1 MKHTLLTKII
11 KINKLQFYL
20 SLIVLFSFPGFSY
33 AGELNNGATK
43 ANHTVGEALANIT
56 VKGKVVDRS
65 TGEVMPGVSLKIK
78 GTSTG
83 TVTDVG
89 GNFSIQAPADAI
101 LVFSFLGYDPLEIP
115 VNGQKEIVAKMWA
128 SNKSLNE
135 VVVIGYG
142 TQKKTSTTA
151 AVSTINT
158 AEIAEKPVANLT
170 NALVGRASGIIATQG
185 SGEPGFDGSN
195 IQIRGSGSIGNTN
208 ALLIVDGVPRDFSR
222 LDPNSVATITVL
234 KDAAAVAPY
243 GVAGANGVILVTTK
257 QGKAGKPLLTYNGY
271 VGFQNP
277 TRVPSFVGSY
287 QYAQMRNEAAM
298 NDAHDQG
305 GTYNPFATDA
315 QLALYQ
321 NHSDPDIYSDGHPLQ
336 QIIQKNRLINYNNV
350 TLSGG
355 NDDIKYFASVGY
367 THQDGMWSTTYLDR
381 YTGSLN
387 LTAKA
392 TKSTTVGLSVNSYV
406 EDQHFPSVGSG
417 SIIDQAMRQAPTT
430 PVYYSNGLWSGYIG
444 QSLIGEIYHSGYQT
458 NQNTV
463 LYSQLYVEQQL
474 PIKGLSI
481 KAIVNYDSGPDALF
495 GGNQT
500 TFTRKY
506 STPIPFY
513 NATQTAIGGPVTYT
527 ANTQGST
534 NAQFSEAYSQNISLT
549 YQGLLNYARTFG
561 KSDITGLLVVEDRNV
576 NYQSFNAMRIN
587 YNLNI
592 DELNYGGPAP
602 SDATNGG
609 YSSGEKQIGYV
620 YRLGY
625 AYDKKYLFEASGR
638 YDGSYLFG
646 PGHRFGFFPAFSA
659 GWRLSEEKFIKDN
672 FTWIDNLKLRA
683 SWGQSGAYPSS
694 GGNIQ
699 TYQYL
704 SPYNVYGNSGVIG
717 GAATQGIY
725 EALQGNPNITWE
737 KANKTDVGFEGLFW
751 RGLLGVEADY
761 FYEKRSNMLVSMGN
775 ALSAEYG
782 IGTGLVNGGIMQN
795 HGVDITLTSTTNL
808 SNDLRLDLKGTFTF
822 ARNKLLQVFENSA
835 TYDNPNRRQT
845 GRPNGTQFGLDA
857 LGYFTPADFVD
868 PNAAVPTLKPGI
880 AIPTYGPVHPG
891 DIRYAD
897 LNHDGKID
905 ANDITAIGH
914 PSTPEIIY
922 GLEPRLTYKNF
933 DLDVLFQ
940 GSGNSDLY
948 VNNYFVWP
956 FESSGSATE
965 LAYTDHWTPTHTDAL
980 YPRLTGTPT
989 SNNTQESSWWI
1000 RNTAYIRMKSFELG
1014 YTFSNKTLAHSIHS
1028 LRVFVAGQN
1037 VFTWT
1042 PSTKEII
1049 DPEEGGNNENYFQQR
1064 VISVGVNATF

>member
-1 MKHTLLTKII
+1 MKQTLLKKIRI
-11 KINKLQFYL
+11 KKLQFYL
-20 SLIVLFSFPGFSY
+20 GIIVLFLSTGFSY
-33 AGELNNGATK
+33 PNKIKSGEIKAGNNT
-43 ANHTVGEALANIT
+43 TETQVTIT
-56 VKGKVVDRS
+56 VKGKVTDRT
-65 TGEVMPGVSLKIK
+65 TGEPMPGVSLKIK
-78 GTSTG
+78 GTSEG
-83 TVTDVG
+83 AVTDVN
-89 GNFSIQAPADAI
+89 GNFTIKAPDNGT
-101 LVFSFLGYDPLEIP
+101 LVFSFIGYDPLE
-115 VNGQKEIVAKMWA
+115 VAVDGQKEIAAKMWA

-151 AVSTINT
+151 AVSTVNT

-170 NALVGRASGIIATQG
+170 NALIGRASGIIATQG

-195 IQIRGSGSIGNTN
+195 IQIRGVGSIGNTN

-257 QGKAGKPLLTYNGY
+257 QGKSGKAQLTYNGY

-277 TRVPSFVGSY
+277 TRVPTFVGSY
-287 QYAQMRNEAAM
+287 DYALMRNEAAM

-305 GTYNPFATDA
+305 STYNPFATDT

-321 NHSDPDIYSDGHPLQ
+321 NHTDPDIYSDGHPLQ

-355 NDDIKYFASVGY
+355 SDDIKYFASIGY
-367 THQDGMWSTTYLDR
+367 THQDGMWSTTFLNR

-387 LTAKA
+387 ITAKA

-406 EDQHFPSVGSG
+406 EDQHFPAVGAS

-430 PVYYSNGLWSGYIG
+430 PIYYSNGDWSGYIG

-458 NQNTV
+458 NQNNV
-463 LYSQLYVEQQL
+463 LYSQLYIEQQL

-481 KAIVNYDSGPDALF
+481 KGVISYDSGPDALF
-495 GGNQT
+495 SGNQT
-500 TFTRKY
+500 SFTRKY

-513 NATQTAIGGPVTYT
+513 NATQAALGGPVVYT

-534 NAQFSEAYSQNISLT
+534 KAQFAESDSQNISLT

-561 KSDITGLLVVEDRNV
+561 KSDITGLLVVEARNV
-576 NYQSFNAMRIN
+576 NYQTFGASRIN

-592 DELNYGGPAP
+592 DELNFGGPAP
-602 SDATNGG
+602 SDETNSG

-672 FTWIDNLKLRA
+672 FTWIDNLKVRA

-725 EALQGNPNITWE
+725 EALQGNPEITWE
-737 KANKTDVGFEGLFW
+737 KSNKTDVGFEGSFW
-751 RGLLGVEADY
+751 HGLLGVEADY
-761 FYEKRSNMLVSMGN
+761 FYEKRSNMLVSIGN
-775 ALSAEYG
+775 ALPAEYG

-795 HGVDITLTSTTNL
+795 HGFDVTLTSTTNF

-822 ARNKLLQVFENSA
+822 ARNKLLQVYENSA
-835 TYDNPNRRQT
+835 TYNNPNRRQT

-857 LGYFTPADFVD
+857 TGYFTPADFVD
-868 PNAAVPTLKPGI
+868 PNAASPVLKPGI
-880 AIPTYGPVHPG
+880 AVPSFGTVHPG
-891 DIRYAD
+891 DIQYAD

-905 ANDITAIGH
+905 ANDITDIGH

-933 DLDVLFQ
+933 DVDLLFQ

-956 FESSGSATE
+956 FQSSGSATQ
-965 LAYTDHWTPTHTDAL
+965 LAFTDHWTPTNTNAL

-1000 RNTAYIRMKSFELG
+1000 RNTAYIRMKSFEVG
-1014 YTFSNKTLAHSIHS
+1014 YTFSNRLLGHSIHS

-1042 PSTKEII
+1042 PSTKEIL

>member
-1 MKHTLLTKII
+1 MVKKSRV
-11 KINKLQFYL
+11 YL
-20 SLIVLFSFPGFSY
+20 GSIVLLFFSAPGFAGNTHGTLNRVTVATVTNPPETITIKGNVTDGANSQRMLGVSVKIKGASAGVVTDVNGDFSLSAPSDAIFVFSY
-33 AGELNNGATK
+33 
-43 ANHTVGEALANIT
+43 VGYDPVEIP
-56 VKGKVVDRS
+56 VKGKKYLSVKLQS
-65 TGEVMPGVSLKIK
+65 S
-78 GTSTG
+78 
-83 TVTDVG
+83 
-89 GNFSIQAPADAI
+89 
-101 LVFSFLGYDPLEIP
+101 
-115 VNGQKEIVAKMWA
+115 VAK
-128 SNKSLNE
+128 NLNE

-158 AEIAEKPVANLT
+158 AEIAEKPVSNLT

-195 IQIRGSGSIGNTN
+195 IQIRGAGSIGNTN

-257 QGKAGKPLLTYNGY
+257 QGKTGKAQLTYNGY

-277 TRVPSFVGSY
+277 TRVPTFVGSY
-287 QYAQMRNEAAM
+287 DYALMRNEAAM

-305 GTYNPFATDA
+305 STYNPFATDA
-315 QLALYQ
+315 QLALYK
-321 NHSDPDIYSDGHPLQ
+321 NHTDPDIYSDGHPLQ

-355 NDDIKYFASVGY
+355 NDDVKYFASIGY
-367 THQDGMWSTTYLDR
+367 THQDGMWSTTFLNR
-381 YTGSLN
+381 YTGSLSV
-387 LTAKA
+387 TAKA

-406 EDQHFPSVGSG
+406 EDQHFPSVGAG
-417 SIIDQAMRQAPTT
+417 SIIDQAMRQAPYS
-430 PVYYSNGLWSGYIG
+430 PIYYSNGLWSGYIG

-458 NQNTV
+458 NQNNV
-463 LYSQLYVEQQL
+463 LYSQLYIEQQL

-481 KAIVNYDSGPDALF
+481 KGIISYDSGPDALF
-495 GGNQT
+495 SGNQT
-500 TFTRKY
+500 SFTRKY

-513 NATQTAIGGPVTYT
+513 NATQAVLGGPVVYT

-534 NAQFSEAYSQNISLT
+534 KAQFSESDSQNISLT
-549 YQGLLNYARTFG
+549 YQGLLNYARSFG
-561 KSDITGLLVVEDRNV
+561 KSDVTGLLVVEDRNI
-576 NYQSFNAMRIN
+576 NYQTFGASRIN

-602 SDATNGG
+602 SDATNSG

-625 AYDKKYLFEASGR
+625 AYNKRYLFEASGR
-638 YDGSYLFG
+638 YDGSYLFA

-704 SPYNVYGNSGVIG
+704 SPYGAYGNSAVIG
-717 GAATQGIY
+717 GSATQGIN

-737 KANKTDVGFEGLFW
+737 KANKTDVGFEATLW
-751 RGLLGVEADY
+751 HGLLGIEADY
-761 FYEKRSNMLVSMGN
+761 FYEKRSNMLVSIGN
-775 ALSAEYG
+775 ALPAEYG

-795 HGVDITLTSTTNL
+795 HGVDLTLTSSENL
-808 SNDLRLDLKGTFTF
+808 SDDLRLDIKGTFTF
-822 ARNKLLQVFENSA
+822 ARNKLLQVYENSA
-835 TYDNPNRRQT
+835 TFSNPNRRQT
-845 GRPNGTQFGLDA
+845 GRPNGTIFGLDA
-857 LGYFTPADFVD
+857 TGYFTPQDFVD
-868 PNAAVPTLKPGI
+868 PSAAVPVLKPGI
-880 AIPTYGPVHPG
+880 PVPTYGAVHPG
-891 DIRYAD
+891 DIQYAD
-897 LNHDGKID
+897 LSHDGKID
-905 ANDITAIGH
+905 ANDIKAIGH
-914 PSTPEIIY
+914 PNTPEIIY

-933 DLDVLFQ
+933 DLDLLFQ

-956 FESSGSATE
+956 FESSGSATQ
-965 LAYTDHWTPTHTDAL
+965 LAYTDHWTPTNTNAL

-1000 RNTAYIRMKSFELG
+1000 RNTAYIRMKSFEVG
-1014 YTFSNKTLAHSIHS
+1014 YTFSNKLLRNSIHS

-1037 VFTWT
+1037 IFTWT